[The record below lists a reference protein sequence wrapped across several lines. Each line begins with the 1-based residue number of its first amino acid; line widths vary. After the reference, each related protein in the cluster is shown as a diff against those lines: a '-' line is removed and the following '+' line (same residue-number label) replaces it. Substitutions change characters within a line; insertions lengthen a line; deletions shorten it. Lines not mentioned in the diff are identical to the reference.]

1 MNSDSNDN
9 DVVEKD
15 PSSRYLRYDEI
26 LGKGAFKT
34 VYRAFDEING
44 IEVAWNHVSI
54 EDVLQS
60 SQQLERLYSEIHLLK
75 TLKHEN
81 IIKLHNSWV
90 DDKNKTITM
99 ITELFTSGSLRQY
112 RKKHKNVDMK
122 AIKNWARQ
130 ILRGLCYL
138 HSHSPPI
145 IHRDLKCDNIF
156 VNGNN
161 GHVKI
166 GDLGLAIVMQ
176 QPTARSVIG
185 TPEFMAPELYDEE
198 YNELVDIYSFG
209 MCMLEM
215 ITCEFP
221 YSECK
226 NQAQIYKK
234 VTSGVK
240 PAALATV
247 NDPEVKRFIEKC
259 LVPASMRLPASELL
273 KDPFLATENAKE
285 IDRDLPKLPNLP
297 IKLVNRPISEPH
309 PMEIDSNV
317 KHTSTG
323 SAVRT
328 IEEASQV
335 LTFDLVRMT
344 ENNEFRLRGDKDG
357 ERTISLML
365 RIADAHGRARNI
377 HFPFFINS
385 DTAISIA
392 AEMVEHLELASEDV
406 AVIAELIHDM
416 IVKLVPNWQPSSQDL
431 QFRTDHS
438 CKSPDVQNGEIG
450 SCHWPPLSS
459 DFNKNEVGG
468 DFVLSKHIDVAD
480 QEKQESVTSDISVEY
495 GVQAASYSIEHDF
508 SILADCCKGS
518 NGFNCNSDFMFCG
531 QEDDG
536 HKNKTN
542 QSENHSTSSMMN
554 SCCSASEIFDVSS
567 ICSLT
572 LADKDHS
579 SNELQLELDEI
590 DLQYQQCFHQLEK
603 MRQEAIENV
612 KRKWITNE
620 ENIKPYMMH

>member
-1 MNSDSNDN
+1 MNSDF
-9 DVVEKD
+9 VEKD
-15 PSSRYLRYDEI
+15 PSLQYVRYDEM

-34 VYRAFDEING
+34 VYRAFDEVNG
-44 IEVAWNHVSI
+44 IEVAWNHVNL

-60 SQQLERLYSEIHLLK
+60 PQQLEKLYSEVHLLK
-75 TLKHEN
+75 SLKHEN
-81 IIKLHNSWV
+81 IIRLYNSWV
-90 DDKNKTITM
+90 DDKNKAINM

-166 GDLGLAIVMQ
+166 GDLGLAIAMQ
-176 QPTARSVIG
+176 KPTARSVIG

-215 ITCEFP
+215 ISCDYP

-226 NQAQIYKK
+226 NPAQIYKK
-234 VTSGVK
+234 VTSGIK
-240 PAALATV
+240 PAALAKV
-247 NDPEVKRFIEKC
+247 NDPEMKRFIEKC

-273 KDPFLATENAKE
+273 KDPFLANENTKE
-285 IDRDLPKLPNLP
+285 SNHDILHLPNPLPKL
-297 IKLVNRPISEPH
+297 VNPPISEPH
-309 PMEIDSNV
+309 PMEIDSNLR
-317 KHTSTG
+317 HTSSG
-323 SAVRT
+323 SSVRRV
-328 IEEASQV
+328 EDASS
-335 LTFDLVRMT
+335 TFDLVRMT

-357 ERTISLML
+357 ESAISLML
-365 RIADAHGRARNI
+365 RIADTDGRARNI
-377 HFPFFINS
+377 HFPFFMDS

-406 AVIAELIHDM
+406 AVIAELIHNM

-431 QFRTDHS
+431 QFRSDHLCRS
-438 CKSPDVQNGEIG
+438 SDVQNGDIG

-459 DFNKNEVGG
+459 DFDTKAVDG
-468 DFVLSKHIDVAD
+468 DFVISKHIDRED
-480 QEKQESVTSDISVEY
+480 QEKQESIMSDISAEY
-495 GVQAASYSIEHDF
+495 GVPVASD
-508 SILADCCKGS
+508 CKGLEH
-518 NGFNCNSDFMFCG
+518 GFSVLDECWKGSDVFSCNSDFMFCG
-531 QEDDG
+531 QDDG
-536 HKNKTN
+536 QKNKANN
-542 QSENHSTSSMMN
+542 QSESHSPSSLMN
-554 SCCSASEIFDVSS
+554 SCSSSSEIFDMSR

-572 LADKDHS
+572 LADKDLS
-579 SNELQLELDEI
+579 SDDLQVELDAI
-590 DLQYQQCFHQLEK
+590 DVQYQQCFRRIEK
-603 MRQEAIENV
+603 MREEAIENA
-612 KRKWITNE
+612 KRKWIARKIMSKGNV
-620 ENIKPYMMH
+620 